1 VDTTQ
6 VQEINRVREHTKKR
20 GKAEAQDES
29 SVSDRK
35 PRRKKKEKPM
45 PEYVE
50 EDTTEYQKPTM
61 VLPDLGGEGNMD
73 LKGLANKTL
82 ANAKMYKQFSR
93 EK

>member
-1 VDTTQ
+1 
-6 VQEINRVREHTKKR
+6 
-20 GKAEAQDES
+20 
-29 SVSDRK
+29 
-35 PRRKKKEKPM
+35 M